1 MLTLL
6 RTTITTNAK
15 YLAVG
20 VGAVMLFG
28 GASTTVSL
36 SDSSTPTPKV
46 TKPDKVATE
55 ERKAETGAR
64 PTDTH
69 GYCVS
74 QAVAKAKVAGKT
86 GQDIAAAA
94 HSCPTPNQA
103 AKDAKTAAK
112 VAAKVAAKA
121 AKAAEKAKAKAEK
134 ARGKSSTAPGRTP
147 AP

>member
-46 TKPDKVATE
+46 TKPDKVETE

-74 QAVAKAKVAGKT
+74 QAVAKAKAAGKT

-94 HSCPTPNQA
+94 HSCPKPNQA
-103 AKDAKTAAK
+103 AKDAKT
-112 VAAKVAAKA
+112 AAKVAAKA